1 MHEAR
6 FCATI
11 ETMSIVQSIKN
22 FFENIFHSNSPEV
35 QKRNKLRKLESEL
48 RMHPSGIYKGEL
60 LQPNFAEALRILY
73 INLRPI
79 SKILDNTITSG
90 DVKRNRNFEQELIIT
105 GYSDEDREILESLSY
120 ENRLQALS
128 GDSDMSEHKLFD
140 LQKQK
145 LERIVADLRTP
156 QFSKMNDVLASLK
169 QLSDLCHF
177 NFITPLQLFDDAFAK
192 HKDDEGYVP
201 QYQPLPLA
209 TFENILMDL
218 YYLTADFQ
226 ITMPMGNAILALNQL
241 LNDTENDSRTKKEIL
256 QNLRRIR
263 AVLKNPLDSETLFK
277 LIRLS
282 KGDPNFVPQK
292 ASYEENVCKKF
303 AEKIQEKFQSDE
315 LHIRNELK
323 NSQVKQELSELF
335 PDGKMEAIKGYSK
348 ETVEIIAN
356 KSPSNFIWVVPLQI
370 LKTFLKIYYGES
382 LRNLLNDVVV
392 EGLFTNPTKKS
403 NFSQL
408 IYSLNDSMS
417 LISQFENTFD
427 DGQKYSVGMIKNYI
441 NDSHRDSD
449 FGKKLTALIDSAN
462 SEAKEI
468 IQKTASLLNTLHADL
483 GDFLQDAKRSSSE
496 IVTNLKS
503 IMFSSRNRETTSL
516 LELQFPLW
524 KVFFEILK
532 NYVIIK
538 KAKKE

>member
-6 FCATI
+6 FYGTI
-11 ETMSIVQSIKN
+11 KIMSIIQAIKN

-73 INLRPI
+73 MNLRPI

-90 DVKRNRNFEQELIIT
+90 DVKRNRSFEQELIIT
-105 GYSDEDREILESLSY
+105 GYSDEDKKILESLSY

-128 GDSDMSEHKLFD
+128 GDSEMSEHKAFE
-140 LQKQK
+140 LQKHN
-145 LERIVADLRTP
+145 LEKVVSDLKEP
-156 QFSKMNDVLASLK
+156 QFSKMDDVIANLK

-177 NFITPLQLFDDAFAK
+177 NFITPLQLFDARFAK
-192 HKDDEGYVP
+192 HHDDEGFVP
-201 QYQPLPLA
+201 EYQPLPLT

-226 ITMPMGNAILALNQL
+226 VTMPMGNAILALNQL
-241 LNDTENDSRTKKEIL
+241 LNDKENDLRTKKELL

-263 AVLKNPLDSETLFK
+263 AVLKNPLDAETLFK
-277 LIRLS
+277 IIRLS

-303 AEKIQEKFQSDE
+303 AEKLQEKFQSDE

-335 PDGKMEAIKGYSK
+335 PDGKMETLIGYSK
-348 ETVEIIAN
+348 ETMEIIAN
-356 KSPSNFIWVVPLQI
+356 NSPSNFMWIVPLQI

-382 LRNLLNDVVV
+382 LRNLLNDIVV

-408 IYSLNDSMS
+408 VYSLNDSTN
-417 LISQFENTFD
+417 LISQFESAFG
-427 DGQKYSVGMIKNYI
+427 DGQRYSVSVIKSYI
-441 NDSHRDSD
+441 NDSHKDSD
-449 FGKKLTALIDSAN
+449 FGRKLTALIDSAN
-462 SEAKEI
+462 SEVKEI
-468 IQKTASLLNTLHADL
+468 IQKTATLLNVLHSDL

-496 IVTNLKS
+496 IITNLKS
-503 IMFSSRNRETTSL
+503 IMFSSRNRETTSM

-538 KAKKE
+538 KVKKE

>member
-11 ETMSIVQSIKN
+11 ETMSIIQAIKN

-48 RMHPSGIYKGEL
+48 RMHPSGIYKAEL

-73 INLRPI
+73 MNLRPI

-145 LERIVADLRTP
+145 LERIVADLKTP

-177 NFITPLQLFDDAFAK
+177 NFITPLQLFDDTFVK

-303 AEKIQEKFQSDE
+303 AEKLQEKFQSDE

-356 KSPSNFIWVVPLQI
+356 NSPSNFIWVVPLQI

-449 FGKKLTALIDSAN
+449 FGRKLTALIDSAN

>member
-11 ETMSIVQSIKN
+11 ETMSIIQAIKN

-35 QKRNKLRKLESEL
+35 QKRIKLQKLESEL
-48 RMHPSGIYKGEL
+48 RMHPSRIYKGEL

-73 INLRPI
+73 MNLRPI

-128 GDSDMSEHKLFD
+128 GDSEMSEHKLFD
-140 LQKQK
+140 LQRQK

-177 NFITPLQLFDDAFAK
+177 NFITPLQLFDDTFAK

-303 AEKIQEKFQSDE
+303 AEKLQEKFQSDE

-356 KSPSNFIWVVPLQI
+356 NSPSNFIWVVPLQI

-449 FGKKLTALIDSAN
+449 FGRKLTALIDSAN

>member
-11 ETMSIVQSIKN
+11 ETMSIIQAIKN

-73 INLRPI
+73 MNLRPI

-145 LERIVADLRTP
+145 LERIVADLKTP
-156 QFSKMNDVLASLK
+156 QFSKMNDVLASIK

-177 NFITPLQLFDDAFAK
+177 NFITPLQLFDDTFAK

-303 AEKIQEKFQSDE
+303 AEKLQEKFQSDE

-335 PDGKMEAIKGYSK
+335 PDGKMEAIRGYSK

-356 KSPSNFIWVVPLQI
+356 NSPSNFIWVVPLQI

-427 DGQKYSVGMIKNYI
+427 DGQKYGVGMIKNYI

-449 FGKKLTALIDSAN
+449 FGRKLTALIDSAN

>member
-11 ETMSIVQSIKN
+11 ETMSIIQAIKN

-35 QKRNKLRKLESEL
+35 QKRIKLQKLESEL

-73 INLRPI
+73 MNLRPI

-120 ENRLQALS
+120 ENRMQALN
-128 GDSDMSEHKLFD
+128 GDSEMSEHKLFD
-140 LQKQK
+140 LQRQK
-145 LERIVADLRTP
+145 LERIVADLKTP

-177 NFITPLQLFDDAFAK
+177 NFITPLQLFDDTFAK

-303 AEKIQEKFQSDE
+303 AEKLQEKFQSDE

-348 ETVEIIAN
+348 ETVDIIAN
-356 KSPSNFIWVVPLQI
+356 NSPSNFIWVVPLQI

-449 FGKKLTALIDSAN
+449 FGRKLTALIDSAN

>member
-11 ETMSIVQSIKN
+11 ETMSIIQAIKN

-35 QKRNKLRKLESEL
+35 QKRIKLQKLESEL

-73 INLRPI
+73 MNLRPI

-120 ENRLQALS
+120 ENRMQALS

-145 LERIVADLRTP
+145 LERIVADLKTP

-177 NFITPLQLFDDAFAK
+177 NFITPLQLFDDTFAK

-303 AEKIQEKFQSDE
+303 AEKLQEKFQSDE

-356 KSPSNFIWVVPLQI
+356 NSPSNFIWVVPLQI

-449 FGKKLTALIDSAN
+449 FGRKLTALIDSAN
-462 SEAKEI
+462 NEAKEI

-538 KAKKE
+538 KVKKE

>member
-11 ETMSIVQSIKN
+11 ETMSIIQAIKN

-73 INLRPI
+73 MNLRPI

-90 DVKRNRNFEQELIIT
+90 DVKRNRNFEQELIVT

-177 NFITPLQLFDDAFAK
+177 NFITPLQLFDDTFAK
-192 HKDDEGYVP
+192 HKDDESYVP

-209 TFENILMDL
+209 TFENILMDF

-303 AEKIQEKFQSDE
+303 AEKLQEKFQSDE

-356 KSPSNFIWVVPLQI
+356 NSPSNFIWVVPLQI

-449 FGKKLTALIDSAN
+449 FGRKLTALIDSAN

>member
-11 ETMSIVQSIKN
+11 ETMSIIQAIKN

-48 RMHPSGIYKGEL
+48 RMHPSGIYKAEL

-73 INLRPI
+73 MNLRPI

-128 GDSDMSEHKLFD
+128 GDSEMSEHKLFD
-140 LQKQK
+140 LQRQK

-177 NFITPLQLFDDAFAK
+177 NFITPLQLFDDTFAK

-241 LNDTENDSRTKKEIL
+241 LNDTENDSRVKKEIL

-303 AEKIQEKFQSDE
+303 AEKLQEKFQSDE

-356 KSPSNFIWVVPLQI
+356 NSPSNFIWVVPLQI

>member
-1 MHEAR
+1 
-6 FCATI
+6 
-11 ETMSIVQSIKN
+11 MSIIQAIKN

-48 RMHPSGIYKGEL
+48 RMHPSGIYKGDL

-73 INLRPI
+73 MNLRPI

-90 DVKRNRNFEQELIIT
+90 DVKRNRSFEQELIIT
-105 GYSDEDREILESLSY
+105 GYSDEDKKILESLSY

-128 GDSDMSEHKLFD
+128 GDSEMSEHKAFE
-140 LQKQK
+140 LQRHN
-145 LERIVADLRTP
+145 LEKVVADLKAP
-156 QFSKMNDVLASLK
+156 QFSKMDDVIANLK

-177 NFITPLQLFDDAFAK
+177 NFITPLQLFDARFAK
-192 HKDDEGYVP
+192 HHDDEDFVP
-201 QYQPLPLA
+201 EYQPLPLT
-209 TFENILMDL
+209 TFENILMDF

-226 ITMPMGNAILALNQL
+226 VTMPMGNAILALNQL
-241 LNDTENDSRTKKEIL
+241 LNDKENDLRTKKELL
-256 QNLRRIR
+256 QNLRRVR
-263 AVLKNPLDSETLFK
+263 AILKNPLDSETLFK
-277 LIRLS
+277 IIRLS

-292 ASYEENVCKKF
+292 ASYEENVCRKF
-303 AEKIQEKFQSDE
+303 AEKLQEKFQADE

-335 PDGKMEAIKGYSK
+335 PDGKMEPLVGYSK

-356 KSPSNFIWVVPLQI
+356 NSPSNFMWVVPLQI
-370 LKTFLKIYYGES
+370 LKTFLKIYFGES
-382 LRNLLNDVVV
+382 LRSLLNDIVV

-408 IYSLNDSMS
+408 VYSLNDSMN
-417 LISQFENTFD
+417 LISQFESAFA
-427 DGQKYSVGMIKNYI
+427 DGQKYSVNVIKSYI
-441 NDSHRDSD
+441 NDSHKDSD
-449 FGKKLTALIDSAN
+449 FGRKLTALIDSAN
-462 SEAKEI
+462 SEVKEI
-468 IQKTASLLNTLHADL
+468 IQKTATLLNALHADL

-496 IVTNLKS
+496 IITNLKS
-503 IMFSSRNRETTSL
+503 IMFSSRNRETTSM

-538 KAKKE
+538 KVKKE

>member
-11 ETMSIVQSIKN
+11 ETMSIVQAIKN

-303 AEKIQEKFQSDE
+303 AEKLQEKFQSDE

-356 KSPSNFIWVVPLQI
+356 NSPSNFIWVVPLQI

>member
-1 MHEAR
+1 
-6 FCATI
+6 
-11 ETMSIVQSIKN
+11 MSIIQAIKN
-22 FFENIFHSNSPEV
+22 FFENIFYRNSPEV

-48 RMHPSGIYKGEL
+48 RMHPSGIYKAEL

-73 INLRPI
+73 MNLRPI

-177 NFITPLQLFDDAFAK
+177 NFITPLQLFDDTFAK

-303 AEKIQEKFQSDE
+303 AEKLQEKFQSDE

-356 KSPSNFIWVVPLQI
+356 NSPSNFIWVVPLQI

>member
-1 MHEAR
+1 
-6 FCATI
+6 
-11 ETMSIVQSIKN
+11 
-22 FFENIFHSNSPEV
+22 
-35 QKRNKLRKLESEL
+35 
-48 RMHPSGIYKGEL
+48 
-60 LQPNFAEALRILY
+60 
-73 INLRPI
+73 
-79 SKILDNTITSG
+79 
-90 DVKRNRNFEQELIIT
+90 
-105 GYSDEDREILESLSY
+105 
-120 ENRLQALS
+120 
-128 GDSDMSEHKLFD
+128 
-140 LQKQK
+140 
-145 LERIVADLRTP
+145 
-156 QFSKMNDVLASLK
+156 
-169 QLSDLCHF
+169 
-177 NFITPLQLFDDAFAK
+177 
-192 HKDDEGYVP
+192 
-201 QYQPLPLA
+201 
-209 TFENILMDL
+209 
-218 YYLTADFQ
+218 
-226 ITMPMGNAILALNQL
+226 
-241 LNDTENDSRTKKEIL
+241 
-256 QNLRRIR
+256 
-263 AVLKNPLDSETLFK
+263 
-277 LIRLS
+277 
-282 KGDPNFVPQK
+282 
-292 ASYEENVCKKF
+292 
-303 AEKIQEKFQSDE
+303 
-315 LHIRNELK
+315 K

-356 KSPSNFIWVVPLQI
+356 NSPSNFIWVVPLQI

>member
-11 ETMSIVQSIKN
+11 ETMSIIQAIKN

-35 QKRNKLRKLESEL
+35 QKRIKLQKLESEL

-73 INLRPI
+73 MNLRPI

-177 NFITPLQLFDDAFAK
+177 NFITPLQLFDDTFAK

-303 AEKIQEKFQSDE
+303 AEKLQEKFQSDE

-356 KSPSNFIWVVPLQI
+356 NSPSNFIWVVPLQI

-449 FGKKLTALIDSAN
+449 FGRKLTALIDSAN

>member
-1 MHEAR
+1 M
-6 FCATI
+6 
-11 ETMSIVQSIKN
+11 
-22 FFENIFHSNSPEV
+22 
-35 QKRNKLRKLESEL
+35 RKLESEL
-48 RMHPSGIYKGEL
+48 RMHPSGIYKAEL

-73 INLRPI
+73 MNLRPI

-90 DVKRNRNFEQELIIT
+90 DVKRNRNFEQELIVT

-177 NFITPLQLFDDAFAK
+177 NFITPLQLFDDTFAK

-263 AVLKNPLDSETLFK
+263 AVLKNPLDAETLFK

-303 AEKIQEKFQSDE
+303 AEKLQEKFQSDE

-323 NSQVKQELSELF
+323 
-335 PDGKMEAIKGYSK
+335 
-348 ETVEIIAN
+348 
-356 KSPSNFIWVVPLQI
+356 
-370 LKTFLKIYYGES
+370 
-382 LRNLLNDVVV
+382 
-392 EGLFTNPTKKS
+392 
-403 NFSQL
+403 
-408 IYSLNDSMS
+408 
-417 LISQFENTFD
+417 
-427 DGQKYSVGMIKNYI
+427 
-441 NDSHRDSD
+441 
-449 FGKKLTALIDSAN
+449 
-462 SEAKEI
+462 
-468 IQKTASLLNTLHADL
+468 
-483 GDFLQDAKRSSSE
+483 
-496 IVTNLKS
+496 
-503 IMFSSRNRETTSL
+503 
-516 LELQFPLW
+516 
-524 KVFFEILK
+524 
-532 NYVIIK
+532 
-538 KAKKE
+538 

>member
-11 ETMSIVQSIKN
+11 ETMSIIQAIKN

-35 QKRNKLRKLESEL
+35 QKRIKLQKLESEL

-73 INLRPI
+73 MNLRPI

-177 NFITPLQLFDDAFAK
+177 NFITPLQLFDDTFAK

-303 AEKIQEKFQSDE
+303 AEKLQEKFQSDE

-356 KSPSNFIWVVPLQI
+356 NSPSNFIWVVPLQI

-382 LRNLLNDVVV
+382 LRNLLNDDVV

-449 FGKKLTALIDSAN
+449 FGRKLTALIDSAN

>member
-11 ETMSIVQSIKN
+11 ETMSIIQAIKN

-35 QKRNKLRKLESEL
+35 QKRIKLQKLESEL

-73 INLRPI
+73 MNLRPI

-128 GDSDMSEHKLFD
+128 GDSEMSEHKLFD
-140 LQKQK
+140 LQRQK

-177 NFITPLQLFDDAFAK
+177 NFITPLQLFDDTFAK

-226 ITMPMGNAILALNQL
+226 ITMPMGNAILALNRL

-303 AEKIQEKFQSDE
+303 AEKLQEKFQSDE

-356 KSPSNFIWVVPLQI
+356 NSPSNFIWVVPLQI

-449 FGKKLTALIDSAN
+449 FGRKLTALIDSAN

-496 IVTNLKS
+496 IITNLKS

>member
-1 MHEAR
+1 MHDAR

-11 ETMSIVQSIKN
+11 ETMSIIQAIKN

-73 INLRPI
+73 MNLRPI

-145 LERIVADLRTP
+145 LERIVADLKTP

-177 NFITPLQLFDDAFAK
+177 NFITPLQLFDDTFAK

-303 AEKIQEKFQSDE
+303 AEKLQEKFQSDE

-356 KSPSNFIWVVPLQI
+356 NSPSNFIWVVPLQI

-449 FGKKLTALIDSAN
+449 FGRKLTALIDSAN

>member
-11 ETMSIVQSIKN
+11 ETMSIIQAIKN

-35 QKRNKLRKLESEL
+35 QKRIKLQKLESEL
-48 RMHPSGIYKGEL
+48 RMHPSRIYKGEL

-73 INLRPI
+73 MNLRPI

-145 LERIVADLRTP
+145 LERIVADLKTP

-177 NFITPLQLFDDAFAK
+177 NFITPLQLFDDTFAK

-303 AEKIQEKFQSDE
+303 AEKLQEKFQSDE

-356 KSPSNFIWVVPLQI
+356 NSPSNFIWVVPLQI

-449 FGKKLTALIDSAN
+449 FGRKLTALIDSAN

>member
-11 ETMSIVQSIKN
+11 ETMSIIQAIKN

-48 RMHPSGIYKGEL
+48 RMHPSGIYKAEL

-73 INLRPI
+73 MNLRPI

-140 LQKQK
+140 LQRQK
-145 LERIVADLRTP
+145 LERIVADLKTP

-177 NFITPLQLFDDAFAK
+177 NFITPLQLFDDTFAK

-201 QYQPLPLA
+201 QYQSLPLA

-303 AEKIQEKFQSDE
+303 AEKLQEKFQSDE

-356 KSPSNFIWVVPLQI
+356 NSPSNFIWVVPLQI

>member
-11 ETMSIVQSIKN
+11 ETMSIIQAIKN

-73 INLRPI
+73 MNLRPI

-90 DVKRNRNFEQELIIT
+90 DVKRNRNFEQELIVT

-120 ENRLQALS
+120 ENRMQALN
-128 GDSDMSEHKLFD
+128 GDSEMSEHKLFD
-140 LQKQK
+140 LQRQK
-145 LERIVADLRTP
+145 LERIVADLKTP
-156 QFSKMNDVLASLK
+156 QFSKMNDVLASIK

-177 NFITPLQLFDDAFAK
+177 NFITPLQLFDDTFAK

-303 AEKIQEKFQSDE
+303 AEKLQEKFQSDE

-356 KSPSNFIWVVPLQI
+356 NSPSNFIWVVPLQI

-449 FGKKLTALIDSAN
+449 FGRKLTALIDSAN

>member
-303 AEKIQEKFQSDE
+303 AEKLQEKFQSDE

>member
-11 ETMSIVQSIKN
+11 ETMSIIQAIKN

-48 RMHPSGIYKGEL
+48 RMHPSGIYKAEL

-73 INLRPI
+73 MNLRPI

-128 GDSDMSEHKLFD
+128 GDSEMSEHKLFD
-140 LQKQK
+140 LQRQK
-145 LERIVADLRTP
+145 LERIVADLKTP

-177 NFITPLQLFDDAFAK
+177 NFITPLQLFDDTFAK

-303 AEKIQEKFQSDE
+303 AEKLQEKFQSDE

-335 PDGKMEAIKGYSK
+335 PDGKMEAIRGYSK

-356 KSPSNFIWVVPLQI
+356 NSPSNFIWVVPLQI

>member
-6 FCATI
+6 FYGTI
-11 ETMSIVQSIKN
+11 KIMSIIQAIKN

-48 RMHPSGIYKGEL
+48 RMHPSGIYKGDL

-73 INLRPI
+73 MNLRPI

-90 DVKRNRNFEQELIIT
+90 DVKRNRSFEQELIIT
-105 GYSDEDREILESLSY
+105 GYSDEDKKILESLSY

-128 GDSDMSEHKLFD
+128 GDSEMSEHKAFE
-140 LQKQK
+140 LQKHN
-145 LERIVADLRTP
+145 LEKVVADLKEP
-156 QFSKMNDVLASLK
+156 QFSKMDDVIANLK

-177 NFITPLQLFDDAFAK
+177 NFITPLQLFDARFAK
-192 HKDDEGYVP
+192 HHDEEDFVP
-201 QYQPLPLA
+201 EYQPLPLT

-226 ITMPMGNAILALNQL
+226 VTMPMGNAILALNQL
-241 LNDTENDSRTKKEIL
+241 LNDKENDLRTKKELL

-263 AVLKNPLDSETLFK
+263 AVLKNPLDAETLFK
-277 LIRLS
+277 IIRLS

-303 AEKIQEKFQSDE
+303 AEKLQEKFQSDE

-335 PDGKMEAIKGYSK
+335 PDGKMETLIGYSK
-348 ETVEIIAN
+348 ETMEIIAN
-356 KSPSNFIWVVPLQI
+356 NSPSNFMWIVPLQI

-382 LRNLLNDVVV
+382 LRNLLNDIVV

-408 IYSLNDSMS
+408 VYSLNDSTN
-417 LISQFENTFD
+417 LISQFESAFG
-427 DGQKYSVGMIKNYI
+427 DGQRYSVGVIKSYI
-441 NDSHRDSD
+441 NDSHKDSD
-449 FGKKLTALIDSAN
+449 FGRKLTALIDSAN
-462 SEAKEI
+462 SEVKEI
-468 IQKTASLLNTLHADL
+468 IQKTATLLNVLHSDL

-496 IVTNLKS
+496 IITNLKS
-503 IMFSSRNRETTSL
+503 IMFSSRNRETTSM

-538 KAKKE
+538 KVKKE